1 MELGFLQALKPTTP
15 SSLPSYEVRRIIKAF
30 IDAQWL
36 SELDA
41 KLEIYRQQ
49 LMDKDNDSE

>member
-1 MELGFLQALKPTTP
+1 MELGFLQALKPTTH
-15 SSLPSYEVRRIIKAF
+15 SSQPSYEVRRIIKAF

-41 KLEIYRQQ
+41 KLEIYQQQ